1 MAATSIP
8 LLSITQRAADELS
21 AGRFVTPAGAHTLGV
36 ARTDALSGDD
46 VTIDV
51 LGIVP
56 AEAGAAVDA
65 GDPVQTDGSGRAVPQ
80 TAGPIVGRA
89 RGTAVAAGDMIEI
102 LLIPN

>member
-1 MAATSIP
+1 
-8 LLSITQRAADELS
+8 
-21 AGRFVTPAGAHTLGV
+21 LGV